1 MRSYFLRK
9 NYPLFLTLKHL
20 ISPMQM
26 NRVEKMFVAFMFPPF
41 ENKNEVDY
49 WNSSKKVFEF
59 VDGLAFSGS
68 RWSKCIQR
76 ERHESTSRIQHII
89 GNVRK
94 DNEIECP
101 VNAVNLTIIF
111 SPGTTWTNK
120 YWINYLF
127 GSIRYDFGLKSN
139 FDPFEA
145 SLI

>member
-26 NRVEKMFVAFMFPPF
+26 NRVEKMFVAFMFPPL

-68 RWSKCIQR
+68 RWSKCI
-76 ERHESTSRIQHII
+76 
-89 GNVRK
+89 
-94 DNEIECP
+94 
-101 VNAVNLTIIF
+101 
-111 SPGTTWTNK
+111 
-120 YWINYLF
+120 
-127 GSIRYDFGLKSN
+127 
-139 FDPFEA
+139 
-145 SLI
+145 